1 MKLTFGSLNVQSF
14 TNWDTRKPA
23 LLNYFGRTNPD
34 VILFQEVTFLPAIS
48 PYTQVGLLNQSLH
61 YPYEATHITRLQDS
75 HEYETYREGLGIL
88 SKWPI
93 LKSETLILKQQAHDE
108 HQRIVQLIDLQCN
121 KKIVKLAHVHF
132 SISDNDENLPRE
144 HLYELLETLTAR
156 GETRIIGGDFNMN
169 DIDLHADLWQDDYI
183 SSSTTPYLSY
193 PPMNKRVDYFLLPKS
208 YDFVDIGVS
217 EDGLSDHRA
226 LEVSV
231 TDTAQTHNLLERV
244 MRHSA
249 KL

>member
-14 TNWDTRKPA
+14 TDWKTREPA
-23 LLNYFGRTNPD
+23 IIEHFEKTTPD
-34 VILFQEVTFLPAIS
+34 VILFQEVTFLPQID
-48 PYTQVGLLNQSLH
+48 PYTQVTLLNQSLQ

-93 LKSETLILKQQAHDE
+93 LKTETLILKQQTHDE
-108 HQRIVQLIDLQCN
+108 HQRIVQLVDLLCH
-121 KKIVKLAHVHF
+121 KKVVRLAHVHF
-132 SISDNDENLPRE
+132 SISDNDENLPRQ
-144 HLYELLETLTAR
+144 HLYELLEILTAR

-169 DIDLHADLWQDDYI
+169 DIELHTDLWQDDYI
-183 SSSTTPYLSY
+183 SSSVTPYITY
-193 PPMNKRVDYFLLPKS
+193 PSMNKRVDYFLLPKS
-208 YDFVDIGVS
+208 YGFLDIQTSG
-217 EDGLSDHRA
+217 DGLSDHRA

-231 TDTAQTHNLLERV
+231 TDTVQTHTLLDRV
-244 MRHSA
+244 IRRSV

>member
-14 TNWDTRKPA
+14 SDWETRQPA
-23 LLNYFGRTNPD
+23 LINYFERTSPD

-48 PYTQVGLLNQSLH
+48 PYTQVTLLNQSLH
-61 YPYEATHITRLQDS
+61 YPYEATHVTRLQDS

-121 KKIVKLAHVHF
+121 KKIVRLAHVHF
-132 SISDNDENLPRE
+132 SISDTDENLPRE
-144 HLYELLETLTAR
+144 HLYELLEILTAR

-183 SSSTTPYLSY
+183 SSSTTPYISY

-208 YDFVDIGVS
+208 YDFLNVDVS
-217 EDGLSDHRA
+217 QDGLSDHRA
-226 LEVSV
+226 LEVAI
-231 TDTAQTHNLLERV
+231 TDTTQTRNLLERV
-244 MRHSA
+244 MRQRA